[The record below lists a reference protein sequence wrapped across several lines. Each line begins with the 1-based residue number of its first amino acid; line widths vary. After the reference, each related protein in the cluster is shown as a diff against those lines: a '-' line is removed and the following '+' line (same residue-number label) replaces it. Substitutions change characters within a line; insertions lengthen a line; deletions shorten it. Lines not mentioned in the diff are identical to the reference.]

1 MIFLYI
7 VQKTKANCAHILRKV
22 QTIIVNLWVQSNEL
36 LTNIIFFFQKHSL
49 QLMIEN
55 LLFFNLCT

>member
-7 VQKTKANCAHILRKV
+7 VQKTKANYAHILRKV